1 MMQADNPLNTGSI
14 SKSFHQILYWA
25 WWIGNPL
32 VGKNAFNTFQYP
44 FFGSDIL
51 ASLFWA
57 AVLWIWRVELWS
69 QVLVAIWQ
77 FDIYHDPGSWQ
88 CPNKAAGAPH
98 TWAPPAPHQPG
109 HRGKWGW
116 HHHQE
121 EEGSH
126 NNVRLTIMMR
136 DCWWPRTED
145 TLPAQG
151 SLPWCV
157 QCPLSAGAEMNRV
170 KTSLRRGEAINKLI
184 IWSTMENQII
194 SQINMSRLS
203 VSGIHV
209 KAGSC
214 VLNAVAN
221 ANIRK
226 RYF

>member
-98 TWAPPAPHQPG
+98 TWAPPAPTQPG

-126 NNVRLTIMMR
+126 NVRLTIMLVNDARLLM
-136 DCWWPRTED
+136 TED
-145 TLPAQG
+145 WGHPA
-151 SLPWCV
+151 C
-157 QCPLSAGAEMNRV
+157 
-170 KTSLRRGEAINKLI
+170 
-184 IWSTMENQII
+184 
-194 SQINMSRLS
+194 S
-203 VSGIHV
+203 VSGWAPLMCPVSTISRGWDESSQN
-209 KAGSC
+209 KFETRGG
-214 VLNAVAN
+214 N
-221 ANIRK
+221 K
-226 RYF
+226 